1 MKGGITDSRRLLSS
15 LAAPCESVAGALF
28 RLESLFRSEYE
39 AKLGQLKPLISGSGG
54 NPFEH
59 VNGNEK
65 VGHGNLTINCLLTK
79 LSKFSLLPEIN
90 DFNSRDQNG
99 SCPRGRIALA
109 HGLTAEVTPV

>member
-65 VGHGNLTINCLLTK
+65 VAAWKPNNKLLVNQIVKILLTTR
-79 LSKFSLLPEIN
+79 N
-90 DFNSRDQNG
+90 
-99 SCPRGRIALA
+99 
-109 HGLTAEVTPV
+109 